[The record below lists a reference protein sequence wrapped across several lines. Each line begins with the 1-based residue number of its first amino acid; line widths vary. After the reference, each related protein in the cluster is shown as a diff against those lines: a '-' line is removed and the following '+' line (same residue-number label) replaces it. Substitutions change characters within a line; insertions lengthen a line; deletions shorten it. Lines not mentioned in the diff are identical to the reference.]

1 MSLQSKIQS
10 SLQFDNE
17 NIPNDFSNTI
27 DLTNKN
33 FKFGV
38 LSLKISK
45 IDPVIKK
52 RHIIFTTDCSGSMS
66 DICNDGRSKMEHS
79 NHTLINM
86 IIYFAM
92 HTELLVS
99 ISVFAFDCSL
109 YTVIENEV
117 VTKDNL
123 DKLIQDVKNI
133 RPKDTTDIEKA
144 LKNSSEYI
152 SKFNFTS
159 LHDDT
164 NILHVFMTDGD
175 ATQGETNSDTLQKL
189 VSPLVSNIFIGF
201 GVDHNAYLLKELS
214 SDSSNC
220 YYFVDALEKAGLV
233 YGEILHA
240 FIYKYSENT
249 TISTTN
255 GLLYDWKKN
264 TWVDKI
270 NIGDLVSET
279 SKTIH
284 ILSETPIDIICEL
297 ETTDYL
303 TKKVTTF
310 TVENSLTSDEN
321 NVVNGYIDLSKY
333 KYRQRTQ
340 ELLFEVN
347 VHNFKDNYVYCDPI
361 KFNHYDKNY
370 ENFWEKQKVQGKIL
384 KEKMQNL
391 LKEMQQN
398 NSCVIDPPFP
408 PLEKVE
414 PKSPNSEDFCTTFS
428 KSGNEA
434 NSKDFC
440 TTFSKSGNEANSKD
454 FCTTFSKSGSGSG
467 KQFIKMLC
475 DDIYVCLQTFDTK
488 YGAMYSCARQVS
500 QGAQR
505 SYSANHSQ
513 NYNHNHNFNS
523 PPKLMRSYNYAH
535 DIYTQQENEDDISV
549 PLLPDFGEDEIFK
562 LSLNI
567 PTNNSNIQLHDNS
580 DNNTNIK
587 IRDTDYNYNS
597 RDTFDDYKVSDQ
609 IDNPYTNDSVLE
621 LMRICSA
628 SLDDNKLFR

>member
-1 MSLQSKIQS
+1 MMSLQSKIQS
-10 SLQFDNE
+10 SIQFDNE
-17 NIPNDFSNTI
+17 NIPNDFSNII

-38 LSLKISK
+38 LNLKISK
-45 IDPVIKK
+45 TDPLIKT

-66 DICNDGRSKMEHS
+66 DICNDRRSKMEHS

-86 IIYFAM
+86 IIYFAT
-92 HTELLVS
+92 HPELLVS
-99 ISVFAFDCSL
+99 ISVFAFDGSL
-109 YTVIENEV
+109 YTIIENEM

-144 LKNSSEYI
+144 LKNSSDYI
-152 SKFNFTS
+152 SRFVSINN
-159 LHDDT
+159 DDT
-164 NILHVFMTDGD
+164 DILHVFMTDGD

-240 FIYKYSENT
+240 YIYKYSENT
-249 TISTTN
+249 TISSTN

-270 NIGDLVSET
+270 NIGNLTSET

-284 ILSETPIDIICEL
+284 ILSENPIDLTCEL
-297 ETTDYL
+297 ETTDCL
-303 TKKVTTF
+303 TKEMTNF
-310 TVENSLTSDEN
+310 TIQNSLTLDEN
-321 NVVNGYIDLSKY
+321 NIVNGYTDLSIY
-333 KYRQRTQ
+333 KYRQKTQ

-347 VHNFKDNYVYCDPI
+347 VHNFKENYAYCDPL
-361 KFNHYDKNY
+361 KFNDYDKNY
-370 ENFWEKQKVQGKIL
+370 EKFWEKQKVQGKIL

-391 LKEMQQN
+391 LKEMQL
-398 NSCVIDPPFP
+398 FP

-428 KSGNEA
+428 K
-434 NSKDFC
+434 
-440 TTFSKSGNEANSKD
+440 
-454 FCTTFSKSGSGSG
+454 SGSG

-513 NYNHNHNFNS
+513 KHNHNNNFNS

-549 PLLPDFGEDEIFK
+549 PLFPDFGEDEIFK
-562 LSLNI
+562 LALNI
-567 PTNNSNIQLHDNS
+567 PTNNSNIQLDDNS
-580 DNNTNIK
+580 DNNNIK
-587 IRDTDYNYNS
+587 IRDNDYDYNS
-597 RDTFDDYKVSDQ
+597 RDIFDDYKVSDQ

>member
-10 SLQFDNE
+10 SIQFDNE
-17 NIPNDFSNTI
+17 NIPNDFSNII

-38 LSLKISK
+38 LNLKISK
-45 IDPVIKK
+45 TDPLIKT

-66 DICNDGRSKMEHS
+66 DICNDRRSKMEHS

-86 IIYFAM
+86 ITYFAN
-92 HTELLVS
+92 HPELLVS
-99 ISVFAFDCSL
+99 ISVFAFDGSL
-109 YTVIENEV
+109 YTIIENEV

-123 DKLIQDVKNI
+123 DKLIQDIKNI

-152 SKFNFTS
+152 SKLVSINNN
-159 LHDDT
+159 DT
-164 NILHVFMTDGD
+164 DILHVFMTDGD
-175 ATQGETNSDTLQKL
+175 ATQGETNSDILQKL

-214 SDSSNC
+214 SSSSNC

-233 YGEILHA
+233 YGELLHA
-240 FIYKYSENT
+240 YIYKYSENT
-249 TISTTN
+249 TISIIN

-270 NIGDLVSET
+270 NIGNLTSET
-279 SKTIH
+279 NKTIH
-284 ILSETPIDIICEL
+284 ILCENPIDLTCEL
-297 ETTDYL
+297 KATECL
-303 TKKVTTF
+303 TKEVTIF
-310 TVENSLTSDEN
+310 TIQNSLTLDEN
-321 NVVNGYIDLSKY
+321 NIVNGYTDLSIY
-333 KYRQRTQ
+333 KYRQKTQ

-347 VHNFKDNYVYCDPI
+347 VHNFKENYAYCDPI
-361 KFNHYDKNY
+361 KFNDYDKNY
-370 ENFWEKQKVQGKIL
+370 EKFWEKQKVQGKIL

-391 LKEMQQN
+391 LKEMQLLEKVAQN
-398 NSCVIDPPFP
+398 NYCNTDPPFP

-414 PKSPNSEDFCTTFS
+414 PKSPNSENFCTTFLKSGSEEFCTTFS
-428 KSGNEA
+428 K
-434 NSKDFC
+434 
-440 TTFSKSGNEANSKD
+440 
-454 FCTTFSKSGSGSG
+454 SG

-513 NYNHNHNFNS
+513 KHNNNCNFNS

-549 PLLPDFGEDEIFK
+549 PLFPDFGEDEIFK
-562 LSLNI
+562 LALNI
-567 PTNNSNIQLHDNS
+567 PTNNSNIQLDDNS
-580 DNNTNIK
+580 DNNNIK
-587 IRDTDYNYNS
+587 IRDNDYDYNS
-597 RDTFDDYKVSDQ
+597 RDIFDDYTVSDQ

>member
-1 MSLQSKIQS
+1 MMSLQSKIQS
-10 SLQFDNE
+10 SLQLDNE
-17 NIPNDFSNTI
+17 NIPNDFSNII

-33 FKFGV
+33 YKFGV
-38 LSLKISK
+38 LNLKISK
-45 IDPVIKK
+45 TDPVIKN

-66 DICNDGRSKMEHS
+66 DICNDRRSKMEHS

-86 IIYFAM
+86 ITYFAT
-92 HTELLVS
+92 HPELLVS
-99 ISVFAFDCSL
+99 ISVFAFDGSL
-109 YTVIENEV
+109 YTIIENEV
-117 VTKDNL
+117 VYKENL

-144 LKNSSEYI
+144 LKNSSDYI
-152 SKFNFTS
+152 SKLVSINNN
-159 LHDDT
+159 DT
-164 NILHVFMTDGD
+164 DILHVFMTDGD
-175 ATQGETNSDTLQKL
+175 ATQGETNSDALKNV
-189 VSPLVSNIFIGF
+189 VSPLVANIFIGF

-214 SDSSNC
+214 SENSNC

-233 YGEILHA
+233 YGEILHTY
-240 FIYKYSENT
+240 IYKYSENT

-270 NIGDLVSET
+270 NIGNLTSET

-284 ILSETPIDIICEL
+284 ILSENPIDLTCEV
-297 ETTDYL
+297 EAIDCL
-303 TKKVTTF
+303 TKEVTTF
-310 TVENSLTSDEN
+310 TVQNSLILDEN
-321 NVVNGYIDLSKY
+321 NIVSGYTDLSIY
-333 KYRQRTQ
+333 KYRQKTQ

-347 VHNFKDNYVYCDPI
+347 VHNFKDSYVYCDPI
-361 KFNHYDKNY
+361 KFNDYNKNY

-391 LKEMQQN
+391 LKEMQLLEKVAQN
-398 NSCVIDPPFP
+398 NSCNTDPPFP
-408 PLEKVE
+408 HLEKVE
-414 PKSPNSEDFCTTFS
+414 PKSPTSEEDFCTTFSKSGSEDFCTTFS
-428 KSGNEA
+428 KSG
-434 NSKDFC
+434 SK
-440 TTFSKSGNEANSKD
+440 
-454 FCTTFSKSGSGSG
+454 SGSG

-488 YGAMYSCARQVS
+488 YGPMYSCARQVS

-513 NYNHNHNFNS
+513 KHNNNYNFS

-549 PLLPDFGEDEIFK
+549 PLFPDFGEDEIFK
-562 LSLNI
+562 LALNI

-580 DNNTNIK
+580 DNNNIK
-587 IRDTDYNYNS
+587 IRDNDYDYNS

-609 IDNPYTNDSVLE
+609 IDNPYANDSVLE
-621 LMRICSA
+621 LMRVCSA

>member
-10 SLQFDNE
+10 SIQFDSE
-17 NIPNDFSNTI
+17 NIPNDDFSNSI

-38 LSLKISK
+38 LNLKISK
-45 IDPVIKK
+45 TDPVIKS

-66 DICNDGRSKMEHS
+66 DICNDRRSKMEHS

-86 IIYFAM
+86 IIYFAT
-92 HTELLVS
+92 HPELLVT
-99 ISVFAFDCSL
+99 ISVFAFDGSL

-144 LKNSSEYI
+144 LKNSSDYI
-152 SKFNFTS
+152 SKLVSINNNDS
-159 LHDDT
+159 D
-164 NILHVFMTDGD
+164 ILHVFMTDGD
-175 ATQGETNSDTLQKL
+175 ATQGETNSDVLQKL
-189 VSPLVSNIFIGF
+189 VSPLVENIFIGF

-214 SDSSNC
+214 SCSNNC

-240 FIYKYSENT
+240 YIYKYSENT

-270 NIGDLVSET
+270 NIGNLISET
-279 SKTIH
+279 NKTIH
-284 ILSETPIDIICEL
+284 VLSENPIDLTCEL
-297 ETTDYL
+297 EATDCL
-303 TKKVTTF
+303 TKEVTSF
-310 TVENSLTSDEN
+310 TVQNSLTLDEN
-321 NVVNGYIDLSKY
+321 NIVNGYTDLSIY
-333 KYRQRTQ
+333 KYRQKTQ

-347 VHNFKDNYVYCDPI
+347 VHNFKDNYAYCDPI
-361 KFNHYDKNY
+361 KFNDYDQSY
-370 ENFWEKQKVQGKIL
+370 EKFWEKQKVQGKIL

-391 LKEMQQN
+391 LKEMQQL
-398 NSCVIDPPFP
+398 FP

-414 PKSPNSEDFCTTFS
+414 PKQLLEKVAQNNYCVTDPPFPPLEKNEPNSEEFCS
-428 KSGNEA
+428 
-434 NSKDFC
+434 
-440 TTFSKSGNEANSKD
+440 
-454 FCTTFSKSGSGSG
+454 TFSKSGSG
-467 KQFIKMLC
+467 KHFIKMLC

-513 NYNHNHNFNS
+513 KHNHNFDN

-549 PLLPDFGEDEIFK
+549 PHFPDFGEDEVFN

-567 PTNNSNIQLHDNS
+567 PTNSNDIQLYDNS
-580 DNNTNIK
+580 DNNNIK
-587 IRDTDYNYNS
+587 IRDNDYDYNS
-597 RDTFDDYKVSDQ
+597 CDTFDDYKVSDQ
-609 IDNPYTNDSVLE
+609 IDNPYANDSILE

>member
-10 SLQFDNE
+10 SIQFDNE
-17 NIPNDFSNTI
+17 NIPNDFSNII

-38 LSLKISK
+38 LNLKISK
-45 IDPVIKK
+45 TDPLIKT

-66 DICNDGRSKMEHS
+66 DICNDRRSKMEHS

-86 IIYFAM
+86 IIYFAT
-92 HTELLVS
+92 HPELLVS
-99 ISVFAFDCSL
+99 ISVFAFDGSL
-109 YTVIENEV
+109 YTIIENEM

-144 LKNSSEYI
+144 LKNSSDYI
-152 SKFNFTS
+152 SRFVSINN
-159 LHDDT
+159 DDT
-164 NILHVFMTDGD
+164 DILHVFMTDGD

-233 YGEILHA
+233 YGELLHA
-240 FIYKYSENT
+240 YIYKYSENT
-249 TISTTN
+249 TISSTN

-270 NIGDLVSET
+270 NIGNLTSET

-284 ILSETPIDIICEL
+284 ILSENPIDLTCEL
-297 ETTDYL
+297 ETTDCL
-303 TKKVTTF
+303 TKEMTNF
-310 TVENSLTSDEN
+310 TIQNSLTLDEN
-321 NVVNGYIDLSKY
+321 NIVNGYTDLSIY
-333 KYRQRTQ
+333 KYRQKTQ

-347 VHNFKDNYVYCDPI
+347 VHNFKENYAYCDPL
-361 KFNHYDKNY
+361 KFNDYDKNY
-370 ENFWEKQKVQGKIL
+370 EKFWEKQKVQGKIL

-391 LKEMQQN
+391 LKEMQL
-398 NSCVIDPPFP
+398 FP

-428 KSGNEA
+428 K
-434 NSKDFC
+434 
-440 TTFSKSGNEANSKD
+440 
-454 FCTTFSKSGSGSG
+454 SGSG

-513 NYNHNHNFNS
+513 KHNHNNNFNS

-549 PLLPDFGEDEIFK
+549 PLFPDFGEDEIFK
-562 LSLNI
+562 LALNI
-567 PTNNSNIQLHDNS
+567 PTNNSNIQLDDNS
-580 DNNTNIK
+580 DNNNIK
-587 IRDTDYNYNS
+587 IRDNDYDYNS
-597 RDTFDDYKVSDQ
+597 RDIFDDYKVSDQ

>member
-10 SLQFDNE
+10 SIQFDNE
-17 NIPNDFSNTI
+17 NIPNDFSNII

-38 LSLKISK
+38 LNLKISK
-45 IDPVIKK
+45 TDPLIKT

-66 DICNDGRSKMEHS
+66 DICNDRRSKMEHS

-86 IIYFAM
+86 IIYFAT
-92 HTELLVS
+92 HPELLVS
-99 ISVFAFDCSL
+99 ISVFAFDGSL
-109 YTVIENEV
+109 YTIIENEM

-144 LKNSSEYI
+144 LKNSSDYI
-152 SKFNFTS
+152 SRFVSINN
-159 LHDDT
+159 DDT
-164 NILHVFMTDGD
+164 DILHVFMTDGD

-240 FIYKYSENT
+240 YIYKYSENT
-249 TISTTN
+249 TISSTN

-270 NIGDLVSET
+270 NIGNLTSET

-284 ILSETPIDIICEL
+284 ILSENPIDLTCEL
-297 ETTDYL
+297 ETTDCL
-303 TKKVTTF
+303 TKEMTNF
-310 TVENSLTSDEN
+310 TIQNSLTLDEN
-321 NVVNGYIDLSKY
+321 NIVNGYTDLSIY
-333 KYRQRTQ
+333 KYRQKTQ

-347 VHNFKDNYVYCDPI
+347 VHNFKENYAYCDPL
-361 KFNHYDKNY
+361 KFNDYDKNY
-370 ENFWEKQKVQGKIL
+370 EKFWEKQKVQGKIL

-391 LKEMQQN
+391 LKEMQL
-398 NSCVIDPPFP
+398 FP

-428 KSGNEA
+428 K
-434 NSKDFC
+434 
-440 TTFSKSGNEANSKD
+440 
-454 FCTTFSKSGSGSG
+454 SGSG

-513 NYNHNHNFNS
+513 KHNHNNNFNS

-549 PLLPDFGEDEIFK
+549 PLFPDFGEDEIFK
-562 LSLNI
+562 LALNI
-567 PTNNSNIQLHDNS
+567 PTNNSNIQLDDNS
-580 DNNTNIK
+580 DNNNIK
-587 IRDTDYNYNS
+587 IRDNDYDYNS
-597 RDTFDDYKVSDQ
+597 RDIFDDYKVSDQ

>member
-10 SLQFDNE
+10 SIQFDNE
-17 NIPNDFSNTI
+17 NIPNDFSNII

-38 LSLKISK
+38 LNLKISK
-45 IDPVIKK
+45 TYPVIKT

-66 DICNDGRSKMEHS
+66 DICNDRRSKMEHS

-86 IIYFAM
+86 IIYFAN
-92 HTELLVS
+92 HPELLVS

-109 YTVIENEV
+109 YTIIENEV
-117 VTKDNL
+117 VTKENL

-144 LKNSSEYI
+144 LKNSSDYI
-152 SKFNFTS
+152 SKFVSINN
-159 LHDDT
+159 DDT
-164 NILHVFMTDGD
+164 DILHVFMTDGD
-175 ATQGETNSDTLQKL
+175 ATQGETNSDILQKL
-189 VSPLVSNIFIGF
+189 VSPLVANIFIGF
-201 GVDHNAYLLKELS
+201 GIDHNAYLLKELS

-240 FIYKYSENT
+240 YIYKYSENT
-249 TISTTN
+249 TISITN

-270 NIGDLVSET
+270 NIGNLTSET

-284 ILSETPIDIICEL
+284 ILSENPIDLRCEL
-297 ETTDYL
+297 EATECL
-303 TKKVTTF
+303 TKEVTTF
-310 TVENSLTSDEN
+310 TIQNSLTLDEN
-321 NVVNGYIDLSKY
+321 NIVNGYTDLSMY
-333 KYRQRTQ
+333 KYRQKTQ

-347 VHNFKDNYVYCDPI
+347 VHNFKENYAYCDPL
-361 KFNHYDKNY
+361 KFNDYDKNY
-370 ENFWEKQKVQGKIL
+370 EKFWEKQNVQGKIL

-391 LKEMQQN
+391 LKEMQLF
-398 NSCVIDPPFP
+398 PPFP

-414 PKSPNSEDFCTTFS
+414 PNQHLENDEVNSEDFCTTFS
-428 KSGNEA
+428 KSG
-434 NSKDFC
+434 SKSGTEDFC
-440 TTFSKSGNEANSKD
+440 TTFSK
-454 FCTTFSKSGSGSG
+454 SG

-513 NYNHNHNFNS
+513 KHNNNCNFNS

-535 DIYTQQENEDDISV
+535 DIYTQQENEDDIYV
-549 PLLPDFGEDEIFK
+549 PLFPYFGEDEIFK
-562 LSLNI
+562 LALNI
-567 PTNNSNIQLHDNS
+567 PTNNSNIQLDDNS
-580 DNNTNIK
+580 DNNNIK
-587 IRDTDYNYNS
+587 IRDNDYDYNS
-597 RDTFDDYKVSDQ
+597 RDIFDDYKVSDQ

>member
-1 MSLQSKIQS
+1 MTLLQSNLEYSI
-10 SLQFDNE
+10 QFDNGNME
-17 NIPNDFSNTI
+17 NMSK
-27 DLTNKN
+27 DL
-33 FKFGV
+33 KFGV
-38 LSLKISK
+38 LNIKINK
-45 IDPVIKK
+45 TEPVTKK
-52 RHIIFTTDCSGSMS
+52 RHIVFTTDCSGSMS
-66 DICNDGRSKMEHS
+66 DICSDGRSKMDHS

-86 IIYFAM
+86 IIYFAN
-92 HTELLVS
+92 HPELLVS

-109 YTVIENEV
+109 YTIIENEM

-144 LKNSSEYI
+144 LKNSSDYI
-152 SKFNFTS
+152 SRFVSINN
-159 LHDDT
+159 DDT
-164 NILHVFMTDGD
+164 DILHVFMTDGD

-233 YGEILHA
+233 YGEVLHA
-240 FIYKYSENT
+240 YIYKYSENT
-249 TISTTN
+249 TISSTN

-270 NIGDLVSET
+270 NIGNLTSES

-284 ILSETPIDIICEL
+284 ILSENPIDFTCEL
-297 ETTDYL
+297 ETTDCL
-303 TKKVTTF
+303 TKEVTTF
-310 TVENSLTSDEN
+310 TIQNSLTLDEN
-321 NVVNGYIDLSKY
+321 NIVNGYTDLSIY
-333 KYRQRTQ
+333 KYRQKTQ

-347 VHNFKDNYVYCDPI
+347 VHNFKENYPYYDPI
-361 KFNHYDKNY
+361 KFNDYDKNY
-370 ENFWEKQKVQGKIL
+370 EKFWEKQKGQGKIL

-391 LKEMQQN
+391 LKEMQLLEKVAQN
-398 NSCVIDPPFP
+398 NSCNTDPPFP

-414 PKSPNSEDFCTTFS
+414 PKSPNSEEFCSTFS
-428 KSGNEA
+428 KSG
-434 NSKDFC
+434 SK
-440 TTFSKSGNEANSKD
+440 
-454 FCTTFSKSGSGSG
+454 SGSG

-475 DDIYVCLQTFDTK
+475 DDIYVCLQTFDTR
-488 YGAMYSCARQVS
+488 YGAMFSCARQVS

-513 NYNHNHNFNS
+513 KHNHNNNFNS

-549 PLLPDFGEDEIFK
+549 PLFPDFGEDEIFK
-562 LSLNI
+562 LALNI
-567 PTNNSNIQLHDNS
+567 PTDDSNVQLDDNS
-580 DNNTNIK
+580 DNNNIK
-587 IRDTDYNYNS
+587 IRDNDYEYNS
-597 RDTFDDYKVSDQ
+597 RDIFDDYKVSDQ
-609 IDNPYTNDSVLE
+609 TDNPYTSHSILE
-621 LMRICSA
+621 LMRACSA